1 MMEPVVVLTVSNAE
15 DQGYGSLRWAL
26 EKVDECG
33 CSKIKIDPSVKRIQ
47 LKTPLPPI
55 ANDLEIEGCGLVID
69 GANTCQMM
77 QVTRGRVLI
86 SDLTLTNGFVRGS
99 DGSNGAG
106 GSAGMG
112 GALFILSGEITL
124 ENIHF
129 ISNTAMEGG
138 VVF

>member
-86 SDLTLTNGFVRGS
+86 SDLTIDEWICAWLGRIEWCWRKRWYGWCFVYS
-99 DGSNGAG
+99 
-106 GSAGMG
+106 
-112 GALFILSGEITL
+112 
-124 ENIHF
+124 
-129 ISNTAMEGG
+129 
-138 VVF
+138 